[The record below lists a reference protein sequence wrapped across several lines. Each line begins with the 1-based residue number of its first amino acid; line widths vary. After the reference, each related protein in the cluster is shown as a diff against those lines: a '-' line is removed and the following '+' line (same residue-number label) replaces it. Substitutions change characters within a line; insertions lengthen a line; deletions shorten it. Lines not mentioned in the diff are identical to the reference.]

1 MRTRSTFAAGLALAA
16 LAALP
21 APSYAGPAK
30 ERALVVVIDAG
41 HGGLPPHEGARGP
54 RGMREKTVVLAVAR
68 KLKAALDAEG
78 ATAILTR
85 EEDVDM
91 PLAARAMLA
100 NEADADLFLSIH
112 CNSMATA
119 DDRRTTQGV
128 ETYFLSP
135 DPTDA
140 EAKLLAEM
148 ENGGPESLPTPRGAD
163 PVSGLLAALV
173 VGQARNDS
181 AQLAQL
187 VQRALVRSLGAQG
200 RGVRQA
206 PFLVL
211 SALKMPAA
219 LVEIGFISHPSEGRR
234 LGKEKYQEQVAAALA
249 AAVREFADQ
258 VLSRRLTAGSA
269 QTEVAKAKPMTEPR
283 MGGPRHTPTGSAGP
297 SEPRRGNPAGQ
308 DLRPVGTVAGF
319 PATR

>member
-1 MRTRSTFAAGLALAA
+1 VRFASVVAALL

-21 APSYAGPAK
+21 ARSFAEEPPGK
-30 ERALVVVIDAG
+30 ALVVVIDPG
-41 HGGLPPHEGARGP
+41 HGGPHPHEGARGF
-54 RGMREKTVVLAVAR
+54 RGLMEKTVALEVAK
-68 KLKAALDAEG
+68 KLKISLEAAG
-78 ATAILTR
+78 ATALLTR
-85 EEDVDM
+85 EDDVDM

-100 NEADADLFLSIH
+100 NEADADVFLSIH

-119 DDRRTTQGV
+119 DDRRTTQGI

-148 ENGGPESLPTPRGAD
+148 ENGGPAALPAPKGAD
-163 PVSGLLAALV
+163 PVSGLLADLSL
-173 VGQARNDS
+173 GQARNDS
-181 AQLAQL
+181 AQLAEI
-187 VQRALVRSLGAQG
+187 VHRTLVRSVHATG

-219 LVEIGFISHPSEGRR
+219 LVEIGFISHPAEARR
-234 LGKEKYQEQVAAALA
+234 LAKDAYQQQVAAAIA
-249 AAVREFADQ
+249 AAVRQFADA
-258 VLSRRLTAGSA
+258 VLSRRLTPGEPA
-269 QTEVAKAKPMTEPR
+269 QVAAP
-283 MGGPRHTPTGSAGP
+283 
-297 SEPRRGNPAGQ
+297 
-308 DLRPVGTVAGF
+308 VAGL